1 LPAVAFADDGVL
13 RLHDHTFNKDQTWS
27 GTVVIDGVVQFAPE
41 ANLTIMPGTNVK
53 FTKTDTDKD
62 GIGENELYVQG
73 SITANGTKDKPIVFT
88 SAEEHKRP
96 GDWGAVNIM
105 VSEGRKNELSN
116 CIIEYGYRGF
126 HMHFSKATIKDSQL
140 RNNYL
145 GIQCQDSQLDVTGCT
160 ISGNRGALVFKD
172 SKLLIKDCMLTNN
185 YWGVRFLYGE
195 AELTGNT
202 VIGNMINGITF
213 RETKVR
219 ASGNRLRG
227 NRKGFS
233 AEQAHVE
240 LSDNIV
246 ENSVESGIYLKHS
259 TGSVSGNI
267 ITRNGNSGISIEDSD
282 VKITDNE
289 ITDNSL
295 YAIDNNG
302 TMDVDARGNWWGTT
316 DPALIS
322 GILFDRAKAQGLGAV
337 EYSPAAQ
344 SPFRKRNP
352 LWLN

>member
-1 LPAVAFADDGVL
+1 
-13 RLHDHTFNKDQTWS
+13 
-27 GTVVIDGVVQFAPE
+27 
-41 ANLTIMPGTNVK
+41 M
-53 FTKTDTDKD
+53 
-62 GIGENELYVQG
+62 
-73 SITANGTKDKPIVFT
+73 
-88 SAEEHKRP
+88 
-96 GDWGAVNIM
+96 
-105 VSEGRKNELSN
+105 
-116 CIIEYGYRGF
+116 
-126 HMHFSKATIKDSQL
+126 

-145 GIQCQDSQLDVTGCT
+145 GIQCQDSQLDVIGCT
-160 ISGNRGALVFKD
+160 ISGNKGALVFKD
-172 SKLLIKDCMLTNN
+172 SKLLIKDCILTNN

-233 AEQAHVE
+233 AELAQVE
-240 LSDNIV
+240 LKDNIM
-246 ENSVESGIYLKHS
+246 ENNVESGVYLKHS
-259 TGSVSGNI
+259 TGTVSGNVI
-267 ITRNGNSGISIEDSD
+267 KGNGNSGISIEDSD

-302 TMDVDARGNWWGTT
+302 SMDVDARGNWWGTT
-316 DPALIS
+316 DAA
-322 GILFDRAKAQGLGAV
+322 GIKAMLFDKSRDPAIGAV
-337 EYSPAAQ
+337 EFSPAAQ
-344 SPFRKRNP
+344 KQLKSKSL